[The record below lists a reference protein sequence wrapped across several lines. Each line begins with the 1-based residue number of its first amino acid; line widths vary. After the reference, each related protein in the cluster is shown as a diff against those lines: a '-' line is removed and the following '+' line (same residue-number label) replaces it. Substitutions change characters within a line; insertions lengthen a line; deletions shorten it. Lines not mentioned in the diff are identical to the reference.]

1 MQLSIIIPTLNEEKY
16 LPRLIRFL
24 RWHHPGPAEIIVSDG
39 GSTDATPELARA
51 SGAIVVEGAPG
62 RAGQMN
68 RGAARAQGDILYF
81 VHADIVPPASF
92 YRDIRQKCAQGKVA
106 GRYAMW
112 FASRR
117 PTLMINALF
126 SHLNLLW
133 CSGGDQTFFI
143 QRSAWEALGGFDQ
156 RYVIMEEY
164 DLMQRLRQIFG
175 RKAFT
180 VMHRHVRTTD
190 RKYRG
195 NGYWKVNRAN
205 LKAFRMWRQGK
216 DPREIQRFY
225 RAALFGD

>member
-1 MQLSIIIPTLNEEKY
+1 M
-16 LPRLIRFL
+16 
-24 RWHHPGPAEIIVSDG
+24 EIIVSDG
-39 GSTDATPELARA
+39 GSEDATLALARA
-51 SGAIVVEGAPG
+51 SGAIVIKGPPG

-68 RGAARAQGDILYF
+68 RGAASASGEVLYF
-81 VHADIVPPASF
+81 VHADVVPPATF
-92 YRDIRQKCAQGKVA
+92 HRDIRQKRARGKVA

-117 PTLMINALF
+117 PALMINALF

-143 QRSAWEALGGFDQ
+143 EREAWQCLGGFDEHF
-156 RYVIMEEY
+156 VIMEEY
-164 DLMQRLRQIFG
+164 DLMHRLRQQFG
-175 RKAFT
+175 KKALS
-180 VMHRHVRTTD
+180 VMHRQVRTTD
-190 RKYRG
+190 RKYQG

-225 RAALFGD
+225 RAALL